1 MNYNDDSLKDN
12 INKDIE
18 DATAKYYYNSSTVM
32 KYLRKVLNEINHG
45 YMDSGLRTG
54 FIMKRYIEKYKLNP
68 ERGPKVVL
76 LCLLKD
82 IGLFYQDDYIPKDNH
97 ALAAASSFLF
107 LNYCSPLKND
117 AKPLFYYKA
126 KYIQDIDNDD
136 YKYGLLMT
144 LINQIVMY
152 DYQEYTLDEIEA
164 LLRKDKT
171 NYDPEQ
177 VRNVIKLLR
186 KEEDIL
192 EKLNNKT
199 SLYIYETQ
207 NYILQTKFT
216 DEELLGFINTTNFS
230 FEFHN
235 HETLAHTVTVAVI
248 ARALARK
255 SRLPASM
262 CEEIYLA
269 GLVHDIG
276 KIRVPKEV
284 LCFPGR
290 LEGDMLKEMQR
301 HVVYT
306 KEILEGSFSYKIVE
320 IASNHHEKL
329 DGSGYPRALRA
340 IDLSIGD
347 KIIAVADI
355 ASALYCKRS
364 YKASFPTEK
373 IIAILESDADAG
385 KLDKRIVEHLVD
397 NYDEIMNEAKQR
409 ETVVLKMYSNMKEK
423 YEALKKSNVLYH
435 FFDKKS
441 NKSDDIFSNSVNI
454 PKEISE
460 TTYGEL
466 DKNYVG
472 DEFEVIST
480 NLDTSD
486 DEEEIEETPSAA
498 SEYSEILVNDEES
511 EEAEVVDEAIA
522 QEEESEEIQAEE
534 ETVEETEEI
543 VEETTEDNLD
553 EEIESSDEEATDET
567 TEDVELTES
576 IEDSEQDE
584 EAEDEE
590 VDEADEESEEESL
603 ETEETTEIE
612 TEEETVEE
620 TVEEDLDSDDDE
632 VDEENTETEADSLD
646 EEEESEEETD
656 SATTLSYDQ
665 EKDLEDTSDEDEESE
680 DDEDDYDEEE
690 DEDDEE
696 SNPFKPIAR
705 SFDPRKM
712 IIPGAKT
719 YSDDDDDDDED
730 DDDED
735 DDEDEDEDE

>member
-1 MNYNDDSLKDN
+1 MNYNDDIKHN

-18 DATAKYYYNSSTVM
+18 NATSKYYYNSSTVM

-54 FIMKRYIEKYKLNP
+54 FIMKRYIERYKINP
-68 ERGPKVVL
+68 ERGPKLVL

-107 LNYCSPLKND
+107 LNYCSPLKDD

-126 KYIQDIDNDD
+126 KYIPDIDNED

-144 LINQIVMY
+144 LINQIIMY
-152 DYQEYTLDEIEA
+152 NYQEYTLEEMEE
-164 LLRKDKT
+164 LLRNEKNKF
-171 NYDPEQ
+171 DPEQ
-177 VRNVIKLLR
+177 VRNVIKLLK

-207 NYILQTKFT
+207 NYILQTKYT

-248 ARALARK
+248 ARALAKK
-255 SRLPASM
+255 SRLPDSM
-262 CEEIYLA
+262 CEEVYLA

-276 KIRVPKEV
+276 KIRVPKDI

-306 KEILEGSFSYKIVE
+306 KEILEGSFSYKIVD

-329 DGSGYPRALRA
+329 DGSGYPRGLRA

-364 YKASFPTEK
+364 YKTAFPAEK
-373 IIAILESDADAG
+373 IISILEGDAKNG

-397 NYDEIMNEAKQR
+397 NYDEIMGEAKER
-409 ETVVLKMYSNMKEK
+409 ETIVLKMYSNMKEK

-435 FFDKKS
+435 FFDK
-441 NKSDDIFSNSVNI
+441 NNNGNDNIFDDNIRI
-454 PKEISE
+454 PKENEANE

-466 DKNYVG
+466 DKNYNK
-472 DEFEVIST
+472 DDFEVIST
-480 NLDTSD
+480 NIE
-486 DEEEIEETPSAA
+486 DEETDEAIEEKRENAA
-498 SEYSEILVNDEES
+498 EIVKDILESQAEDIAESDEES
-511 EEAEVVDEAIA
+511 NDE
-522 QEEESEEIQAEE
+522 
-534 ETVEETEEI
+534 
-543 VEETTEDNLD
+543 
-553 EEIESSDEEATDET
+553 
-567 TEDVELTES
+567 
-576 IEDSEQDE
+576 IEDSEE
-584 EAEDEE
+584 EAL
-590 VDEADEESEEESL
+590 DEANDVIEESQEELENSNDDSEEESD
-603 ETEETTEIE
+603 E
-612 TEEETVEE
+612 
-620 TVEEDLDSDDDE
+620 DDDE
-632 VDEENTETEADSLD
+632 
-646 EEEESEEETD
+646 SEEDDEQIDIKPTKSGID
-656 SATTLSYDQ
+656 FSKLMFNSKVVDDDPDDD
-665 EKDLEDTSDEDEESE
+665 EIDEDE
-680 DDEDDYDEEE
+680 DL
-690 DEDDEE
+690 
-696 SNPFKPIAR
+696 
-705 SFDPRKM
+705 
-712 IIPGAKT
+712 
-719 YSDDDDDDDED
+719 DDDDDE
-730 DDDED
+730 E
-735 DDEDEDEDE
+735 E

>member
-1 MNYNDDSLKDN
+1 MNYNDDIKHN

-18 DATAKYYYNSSTVM
+18 NATSKYYYNSSTVM

-54 FIMKRYIEKYKLNP
+54 FIMKRYIERYKINP
-68 ERGPKVVL
+68 ERGPKLVL

-107 LNYCSPLKND
+107 LNYCSPLKDD

-126 KYIQDIDNDD
+126 KYIPDIDNED

-144 LINQIVMY
+144 LINQIIMY
-152 DYQEYTLDEIEA
+152 NYQEYTLEEMEE
-164 LLRKDKT
+164 LLRNEKNKF
-171 NYDPEQ
+171 DPEQ
-177 VRNVIKLLR
+177 VRNVIKLLK

-207 NYILQTKFT
+207 NYILQTKYT

-248 ARALARK
+248 ARALAKK
-255 SRLPASM
+255 SRLPDSM
-262 CEEIYLA
+262 CEEVYLA

-276 KIRVPKEV
+276 KIRVPKDI

-306 KEILEGSFSYKIVE
+306 KEILEGSFSYKIVD

-329 DGSGYPRALRA
+329 DGSGYPRGLRA

-364 YKASFPTEK
+364 YKTAFPAEK
-373 IIAILESDADAG
+373 IISILEGDAKNG

-397 NYDEIMNEAKQR
+397 NYDEIMGEAKER
-409 ETVVLKMYSNMKEK
+409 ETIVLKMYSNMKEK

-435 FFDKKS
+435 FFDK
-441 NKSDDIFSNSVNI
+441 NNNGNDNIFDDNIRI
-454 PKEISE
+454 PKENEANE

-466 DKNYVG
+466 DKNYNK
-472 DEFEVIST
+472 DDFEVIST
-480 NLDTSD
+480 NIE
-486 DEEEIEETPSAA
+486 DEETDEAIEEKRENAA
-498 SEYSEILVNDEES
+498 EIVKDILESQAEDIAESDEES
-511 EEAEVVDEAIA
+511 NDE
-522 QEEESEEIQAEE
+522 
-534 ETVEETEEI
+534 
-543 VEETTEDNLD
+543 
-553 EEIESSDEEATDET
+553 
-567 TEDVELTES
+567 
-576 IEDSEQDE
+576 IEDSEE
-584 EAEDEE
+584 EAL
-590 VDEADEESEEESL
+590 DEANDVIEESQEELENSNDDSEEES
-603 ETEETTEIE
+603 
-612 TEEETVEE
+612 
-620 TVEEDLDSDDDE
+620 
-632 VDEENTETEADSLD
+632 
-646 EEEESEEETD
+646 
-656 SATTLSYDQ
+656 
-665 EKDLEDTSDEDEESE
+665 
-680 DDEDDYDEEE
+680 
-690 DEDDEE
+690 
-696 SNPFKPIAR
+696 
-705 SFDPRKM
+705 
-712 IIPGAKT
+712 
-719 YSDDDDDDDED
+719 
-730 DDDED
+730 DED
-735 DDEDEDEDE
+735 DDESEEDDEQIDIKPTKSGIDFSKLMFNSKVVDDDPDDDEIDEDEDLDDDEDEEE

>member
-1 MNYNDDSLKDN
+1 MNYNDDIKHN

-18 DATAKYYYNSSTVM
+18 NATSKYYYNSSTVM

-54 FIMKRYIEKYKLNP
+54 FIMKRYIERYKINP
-68 ERGPKVVL
+68 ERGPKLVL

-107 LNYCSPLKND
+107 LNYCSPLKED

-126 KYIQDIDNDD
+126 KYIPDIDNED

-144 LINQIVMY
+144 LINQIIMY
-152 DYQEYTLDEIEA
+152 NYQEYTLEEMEE
-164 LLRKDKT
+164 LLRNEKNKF
-171 NYDPEQ
+171 DPEQ
-177 VRNVIKLLR
+177 VRNVIKLLK

-207 NYILQTKFT
+207 NYILQTKYT

-248 ARALARK
+248 ARALAKK
-255 SRLPASM
+255 SRLPDSM
-262 CEEIYLA
+262 CEEVYLA

-276 KIRVPKEV
+276 KIRVPKDI

-306 KEILEGSFSYKIVE
+306 KEILEGSFSYKIVD

-329 DGSGYPRALRA
+329 DGSGYPRGLRA

-364 YKASFPTEK
+364 YKTAFPPEK
-373 IIAILESDADAG
+373 IMGILESDAAAG

-397 NYDEIMNEAKQR
+397 NYDEIMGEAKER
-409 ETVVLKMYSNMKEK
+409 ETIVLKMYSNMKEK

-435 FFDKKS
+435 FFDK
-441 NKSDDIFSNSVNI
+441 NNNGNDNIFDDKIKI
-454 PKEISE
+454 PKEKEESE

-466 DKNYVG
+466 DKNYNK
-472 DEFEVIST
+472 DDFEVIST
-480 NLDTSD
+480 NIKED
-486 DEEEIEETPSAA
+486 DEDEDIEEKRETAAEIVKDILESQAGAQEESLEESDELKEDAEEAEAEETEESFEEQEEIQEEETEALEEAQEEIEEQ
-498 SEYSEILVNDEES
+498 SEDSEDENEEESDEDEDSDDDEES
-511 EEAEVVDEAIA
+511 EED
-522 QEEESEEIQAEE
+522 
-534 ETVEETEEI
+534 
-543 VEETTEDNLD
+543 
-553 EEIESSDEEATDET
+553 
-567 TEDVELTES
+567 
-576 IEDSEQDE
+576 
-584 EAEDEE
+584 
-590 VDEADEESEEESL
+590 
-603 ETEETTEIE
+603 
-612 TEEETVEE
+612 
-620 TVEEDLDSDDDE
+620 DDDE
-632 VDEENTETEADSLD
+632 EPIDIKPTKSGIDFSKLMFNNKVVDDD
-646 EEEESEEETD
+646 PD
-656 SATTLSYDQ
+656 
-665 EKDLEDTSDEDEESE
+665 
-680 DDEDDYDEEE
+680 DDEIDEEE
-690 DEDDEE
+690 DL
-696 SNPFKPIAR
+696 
-705 SFDPRKM
+705 
-712 IIPGAKT
+712 
-719 YSDDDDDDDED
+719 DDDDDDED
-730 DDDED
+730 
-735 DDEDEDEDE
+735 

>member
-1 MNYNDDSLKDN
+1 MNYKDYTQHN

-18 DATAKYYYNSSTVM
+18 NASSKYYYNSSTVM

-54 FIMKRYIEKYKLNP
+54 FIMKRYIEKYSINP
-68 ERGPKVVL
+68 KRGPKLVL

-107 LNYCSPLKND
+107 LNYCSPLRDD

-126 KYIQDIDNDD
+126 KYIPDIDNED
-136 YKYGLLMT
+136 YRYGLLMT

-152 DYQEYTLDEIEA
+152 DYQEYTLDEIEE
-164 LLRKDKT
+164 LLKKDK
-171 NYDPEQ
+171 NRYDPTQ

-207 NYILQTKFT
+207 NYILQTEYT

-248 ARALARK
+248 ARALAKK
-255 SRLPASM
+255 SRLPDSM
-262 CEEIYLA
+262 CEEVYLA

-329 DGSGYPRALRA
+329 DGTGYPRALRA

-364 YKASFPTEK
+364 YKASFPAEK
-373 IIAILESDADAG
+373 IISILETEADAG

-397 NYDEIMNEAKQR
+397 NYDEIMAEAKER
-409 ETVVLKMYSNMKEK
+409 ETIVLKMYAEMKSK

-435 FFDKKS
+435 FFEK
-441 NKSDDIFSNSVNI
+441 NKDNKDDIFDNNMKL
-454 PKEISE
+454 PKEVTK

-466 DKNYVG
+466 DKNYNRE
-472 DEFEVIST
+472 DFEVISSNIT
-480 NLDTSD
+480 EDLED
-486 DEEEIEETPSAA
+486 DSHEEEKPVIEEKEETEESTEIIEENNEKTIEDNNSEEIEETS
-498 SEYSEILVNDEES
+498 
-511 EEAEVVDEAIA
+511 
-522 QEEESEEIQAEE
+522 SEEISEENNLDDNSEPEE
-534 ETVEETEEI
+534 EIKEN
-543 VEETTEDNLD
+543 NL
-553 EEIESSDEEATDET
+553 E
-567 TEDVELTES
+567 
-576 IEDSEQDE
+576 
-584 EAEDEE
+584 
-590 VDEADEESEEESL
+590 
-603 ETEETTEIE
+603 
-612 TEEETVEE
+612 
-620 TVEEDLDSDDDE
+620 DDDS
-632 VDEENTETEADSLD
+632 NSET
-646 EEEESEEETD
+646 
-656 SATTLSYDQ
+656 
-665 EKDLEDTSDEDEESE
+665 E
-680 DDEDDYDEEE
+680 DDEDESEDEE
-690 DEDDEE
+690 DEDDEDA
-696 SNPFKPIAR
+696 NPFKP
-705 SFDPRKM
+705 SFNMRKM
-712 IIPGAKT
+712 IIPGAQT
-719 YSDDDDDDDED
+719 LDDSDDEDDEDDEDEDDDDDDED
-730 DDDED
+730 D
-735 DDEDEDEDE
+735 EDED

>member
-1 MNYNDDSLKDN
+1 MNYNDYTKHN

-18 DATAKYYYNSSTVM
+18 NASSKYYYNSSTVM

-54 FIMKRYIEKYKLNP
+54 FIMKRYIEKYKINP
-68 ERGPKVVL
+68 ERGPKLVL

-107 LNYCSPLKND
+107 LNYCSPLKDD

-126 KYIQDIDNDD
+126 KYIPDIDNDD

-152 DYQEYTLDEIEA
+152 DYQEYTLDEMED
-164 LLRKDKT
+164 LLKREKNK
-171 NYDPEQ
+171 YDPEQ

-207 NYILQTKFT
+207 NYILQTPFT

-248 ARALARK
+248 ARALAKK
-255 SRLPASM
+255 SRLPDSM
-262 CEEIYLA
+262 CEEVYLA

-284 LCFPGR
+284 LCYPGR

-301 HVVYT
+301 HVTYT

-355 ASALYCKRS
+355 ASALYCRRS
-364 YKASFPTEK
+364 YKASFPAEK
-373 IIAILESDADAG
+373 IISILESDAEAG
-385 KLDKRIVEHLVD
+385 KIDKRIVEHLVD
-397 NYDEIMNEAKQR
+397 NYDEIMGEAKER
-409 ETVVLKMYSNMKEK
+409 ETIVLKMYAAMKEK

-435 FFDKKS
+435 FFDKNS
-441 NKSDDIFSNSVNI
+441 NNVDAIFENNIKLPKDISKDS
-454 PKEISE
+454 

-480 NLDTSD
+480 NLSIDDEENNIEDLPEEQETEEKTGTVFEEETSVDENSNSD
-486 DEEEIEETPSAA
+486 DEQESIANNYNQENEDIESQDKDISDSINNSMDTDS
-498 SEYSEILVNDEES
+498 SDNDVDDNDSIDDS
-511 EEAEVVDEAIA
+511 EEDEA
-522 QEEESEEIQAEE
+522 
-534 ETVEETEEI
+534 
-543 VEETTEDNLD
+543 
-553 EEIESSDEEATDET
+553 
-567 TEDVELTES
+567 
-576 IEDSEQDE
+576 
-584 EAEDEE
+584 
-590 VDEADEESEEESL
+590 
-603 ETEETTEIE
+603 
-612 TEEETVEE
+612 
-620 TVEEDLDSDDDE
+620 SDD
-632 VDEENTETEADSLD
+632 
-646 EEEESEEETD
+646 
-656 SATTLSYDQ
+656 
-665 EKDLEDTSDEDEESE
+665 E
-680 DDEDDYDEEE
+680 DDED
-690 DEDDEE
+690 DDEE
-696 SNPFKPIAR
+696 SNPFKSPF
-705 SFDPRKM
+705 SKFDPRKM

-719 YSDDDDDDDED
+719 YSDDED

-735 DDEDEDEDE
+735 DEDDEDEDVDDDEE

>member
-1 MNYNDDSLKDN
+1 MNYRDYTQHI

-18 DATAKYYYNSSTVM
+18 NASSKYYYNSSTVM

-54 FIMKRYIEKYKLNP
+54 FIMKRYIEKYKINP
-68 ERGPKVVL
+68 ERGPKLVL

-107 LNYCSPLKND
+107 LNYCSPLRED

-126 KYIQDIDNDD
+126 KYIPDIDNED
-136 YKYGLLMT
+136 YRYGLLMT

-152 DYQEYTLDEIEA
+152 DYQEYTLDEIEE
-164 LLRKDKT
+164 LLRKDK
-171 NYDPEQ
+171 NKYDPEQ
-177 VRNVIKLLR
+177 VKNVIKLLR

-207 NYILQTKFT
+207 NYILQTKYT

-248 ARALARK
+248 ARALAKK
-255 SRLPASM
+255 SRLPDSM
-262 CEEIYLA
+262 SEEIYLA

-284 LCFPGR
+284 LCYPGR

-301 HVVYT
+301 HVSYT
-306 KEILEGSFSYKIVE
+306 REILEGSFSYKIVE

-329 DGSGYPRALRA
+329 DGTGYPRALRA

-364 YKASFPTEK
+364 YKASFPAEK
-373 IIAILESDADAG
+373 IISILETEAENG

-397 NYDEIMNEAKQR
+397 NYDEIMAEAKER
-409 ETVVLKMYSNMKEK
+409 ENIVLKMYAEMKEK

-435 FFDKKS
+435 FFEKNNNTK
-441 NKSDDIFSNSVNI
+441 DDIFDNDLKL
-454 PKEISE
+454 PKEVSK

-466 DKNYVG
+466 DKNY
-472 DEFEVIST
+472 DRDDFEVISSNIVEDIEDEEKESPVEQKIEEPVVEETSDELEASSDEEIVETQEQLNDIEINEELNNEASIEEEQDITTEEKT
-480 NLDTSD
+480 NASNDEISEENQEVDTKEDDVEEQETDEDDIYDESEED
-486 DEEEIEETPSAA
+486 DEEE
-498 SEYSEILVNDEES
+498 D
-511 EEAEVVDEAIA
+511 
-522 QEEESEEIQAEE
+522 
-534 ETVEETEEI
+534 
-543 VEETTEDNLD
+543 
-553 EEIESSDEEATDET
+553 
-567 TEDVELTES
+567 
-576 IEDSEQDE
+576 
-584 EAEDEE
+584 
-590 VDEADEESEEESL
+590 
-603 ETEETTEIE
+603 
-612 TEEETVEE
+612 
-620 TVEEDLDSDDDE
+620 
-632 VDEENTETEADSLD
+632 
-646 EEEESEEETD
+646 
-656 SATTLSYDQ
+656 
-665 EKDLEDTSDEDEESE
+665 
-680 DDEDDYDEEE
+680 
-690 DEDDEE
+690 
-696 SNPFKPIAR
+696 NPFKPA
-705 SFDPRKM
+705 FNMRKM
-712 IIPGAKT
+712 IIPGAQT
-719 YSDDDDDDDED
+719 FDDSDDDDDDED
-730 DDDED
+730 DDD
-735 DDEDEDEDE
+735 DDEDED

>member
-1 MNYNDDSLKDN
+1 VNYNDDIKHN

-18 DATAKYYYNSSTVM
+18 NATSKYYYNSSTVM

-54 FIMKRYIEKYKLNP
+54 FIMKRYIERYKINP
-68 ERGPKVVL
+68 ERGPKLVL

-107 LNYCSPLKND
+107 LNYCSPLKED

-126 KYIQDIDNDD
+126 KYIPDIDNED

-144 LINQIVMY
+144 LINQIIMY
-152 DYQEYTLDEIEA
+152 NYQEYTLEEMEE
-164 LLRKDKT
+164 LLRNEKNKF
-171 NYDPEQ
+171 DPEQ
-177 VRNVIKLLR
+177 VRNVIKLLK

-207 NYILQTKFT
+207 NYILQTKYT

-248 ARALARK
+248 ARALAKK
-255 SRLPASM
+255 SRLPDSM
-262 CEEIYLA
+262 CEEVYLA

-276 KIRVPKEV
+276 KIRVPKDI

-306 KEILEGSFSYKIVE
+306 KEILEGSFSYKIVD

-329 DGSGYPRALRA
+329 DGSGYPRGLRA

-364 YKASFPTEK
+364 YKTAFPPEK
-373 IIAILESDADAG
+373 IMGILESDAAAG

-397 NYDEIMNEAKQR
+397 NYDEIMGEAKER
-409 ETVVLKMYSNMKEK
+409 ETIVLKMYSNMKEK

-435 FFDKKS
+435 FFDK
-441 NKSDDIFSNSVNI
+441 NNNGNDNIFDDKIKI
-454 PKEISE
+454 PKEKEESE

-466 DKNYVG
+466 DKNYNK
-472 DEFEVIST
+472 DDFEVIST
-480 NLDTSD
+480 NIKED
-486 DEEEIEETPSAA
+486 DEDEDIEEKRETAAEIVKDILESQAGAQEESLEESDELKEDAEEAEAEETEESFEEQEEIQEEETEALEEAQEEIEEQ
-498 SEYSEILVNDEES
+498 SEDSEDENEEESDEDEDSDDDEES
-511 EEAEVVDEAIA
+511 EED
-522 QEEESEEIQAEE
+522 
-534 ETVEETEEI
+534 
-543 VEETTEDNLD
+543 
-553 EEIESSDEEATDET
+553 
-567 TEDVELTES
+567 
-576 IEDSEQDE
+576 
-584 EAEDEE
+584 
-590 VDEADEESEEESL
+590 
-603 ETEETTEIE
+603 
-612 TEEETVEE
+612 
-620 TVEEDLDSDDDE
+620 DDDE
-632 VDEENTETEADSLD
+632 EPIDIKPTKSGIDFSKLMFNNKVVDDD
-646 EEEESEEETD
+646 PD
-656 SATTLSYDQ
+656 
-665 EKDLEDTSDEDEESE
+665 
-680 DDEDDYDEEE
+680 DDEIDEEE
-690 DEDDEE
+690 DL
-696 SNPFKPIAR
+696 
-705 SFDPRKM
+705 
-712 IIPGAKT
+712 
-719 YSDDDDDDDED
+719 DDDDDDED
-730 DDDED
+730 
-735 DDEDEDEDE
+735 

>member
-1 MNYNDDSLKDN
+1 MNYNDYTKHN

-18 DATAKYYYNSSTVM
+18 NASSKYYYNSSTVM

-54 FIMKRYIEKYKLNP
+54 FIMKRYIEKYKINP
-68 ERGPKVVL
+68 ERGPKLVL

-107 LNYCSPLKND
+107 LNYCSPLKDD

-126 KYIQDIDNDD
+126 KYIPDIDNDD

-152 DYQEYTLDEIEA
+152 DYQEYTLDEMED
-164 LLRKDKT
+164 LLKREKNK
-171 NYDPEQ
+171 YDPEQ

-207 NYILQTKFT
+207 NYILQTPFT

-248 ARALARK
+248 ARALAKK
-255 SRLPASM
+255 SRLPDSM
-262 CEEIYLA
+262 CEEVYLA

-284 LCFPGR
+284 LCYPGR

-301 HVVYT
+301 HVTYT

-355 ASALYCKRS
+355 ASALYCRRS
-364 YKASFPTEK
+364 YKASFPAEK
-373 IIAILESDADAG
+373 IISILESDAEAG
-385 KLDKRIVEHLVD
+385 KIDKRIVEHLVD
-397 NYDEIMNEAKQR
+397 NYDEIMGEAKER
-409 ETVVLKMYSNMKEK
+409 ETIVLKMYAAMKEK

-435 FFDKKS
+435 FFDKNNNNVDAIFENNIKLP
-441 NKSDDIFSNSVNI
+441 KDISKDS
-454 PKEISE
+454 

-480 NLDTSD
+480 NLSIE
-486 DEEEIEETPSAA
+486 DEE
-498 SEYSEILVNDEES
+498 NDTDNSSLDNMEPEKS
-511 EEAEVVDEAIA
+511 ITLDNS
-522 QEEESEEIQAEE
+522 SEEIYL
-534 ETVEETEEI
+534 
-543 VEETTEDNLD
+543 EDDN
-553 EEIESSDEEATDET
+553 EN
-567 TEDVELTES
+567 VES
-576 IEDSEQDE
+576 IEDSNQ
-584 EAEDEE
+584 EDL
-590 VDEADEESEEESL
+590 DASD
-603 ETEETTEIE
+603 TEEIE
-612 TEEETVEE
+612 TEENINST
-620 TVEEDLDSDDDE
+620 EDNSSESESSDTDSYNNDYSEDVKEDD
-632 VDEENTETEADSLD
+632 DSLD
-646 EEEESEEETD
+646 
-656 SATTLSYDQ
+656 
-665 EKDLEDTSDEDEESE
+665 DEE
-680 DDEDDYDEEE
+680 D
-690 DEDDEE
+690 DDEE
-696 SNPFKPIAR
+696 SNPFKSPF
-705 SFDPRKM
+705 SKFDPRKM

-719 YSDDDDDDDED
+719 YSDDEDDDDDE
-730 DDDED
+730 
-735 DDEDEDEDE
+735 

>member
-1 MNYNDDSLKDN
+1 MNYNDDIKHN

-18 DATAKYYYNSSTVM
+18 NATSKYYYNSSTVM

-54 FIMKRYIEKYKLNP
+54 FIMKRYIERYKINP
-68 ERGPKVVL
+68 ERGPKLVL

-107 LNYCSPLKND
+107 LNYCSPLKED

-126 KYIQDIDNDD
+126 KYIPEIDNED

-144 LINQIVMY
+144 LINQIIMY
-152 DYQEYTLDEIEA
+152 NYQEYTLEEMEE
-164 LLRKDKT
+164 LLKNEK
-171 NYDPEQ
+171 NKFDPEQ
-177 VRNVIKLLR
+177 VRNVIKLLK

-207 NYILQTKFT
+207 NYILQTKYS

-248 ARALARK
+248 ARALAKK
-255 SRLPASM
+255 SRLPDSM
-262 CEEIYLA
+262 CEEVYLA

-276 KIRVPKEV
+276 KIRVPKEI

-306 KEILEGSFSYKIVE
+306 KEILEGSFSYKIVD

-329 DGSGYPRALRA
+329 DGSGYPRGLRA

-364 YKASFPTEK
+364 YKTAFPAEK
-373 IIAILESDADAG
+373 IISILEGDAKNG

-397 NYDEIMNEAKQR
+397 NYDEIMGEAKER
-409 ETVVLKMYSNMKEK
+409 ETIVLKMYANMKEK

-435 FFDKKS
+435 FFDK
-441 NKSDDIFSNSVNI
+441 NKDNKDDIFADNVKL
-454 PKEISE
+454 PKDISEDE

-466 DKNYVG
+466 DKNYNK
-472 DEFEVIST
+472 DDFEVIST
-480 NLDTSD
+480 NIEED
-486 DEEEIEETPSAA
+486 DEATEDVVEETDNVKDSLDEAENNTEEVVEEIDEAQ
-498 SEYSEILVNDEES
+498 EES
-511 EEAEVVDEAIA
+511 EELT
-522 QEEESEEIQAEE
+522 EESNQDNE
-534 ETVEETEEI
+534 
-543 VEETTEDNLD
+543 EDND
-553 EEIESSDEEATDET
+553 
-567 TEDVELTES
+567 
-576 IEDSEQDE
+576 
-584 EAEDEE
+584 
-590 VDEADEESEEESL
+590 SL
-603 ETEETTEIE
+603 EN
-612 TEEETVEE
+612 
-620 TVEEDLDSDDDE
+620 DDQ
-632 VDEENTETEADSLD
+632 S
-646 EEEESEEETD
+646 
-656 SATTLSYDQ
+656 
-665 EKDLEDTSDEDEESE
+665 EDEES
-680 DDEDDYDEEE
+680 DEDDSD

-696 SNPFKPIAR
+696 DESEEDDEPIEIKPTKSGIDF
-705 SFDPRKM
+705 SKLMFNKSM
-712 IIPGAKT
+712 V
-719 YSDDDDDDDED
+719 DDDSDENEDDE
-730 DDDED
+730 EESD
-735 DDEDEDEDE
+735 DDEDEDEED

>member
-1 MNYNDDSLKDN
+1 MNYNDDIKHN

-18 DATAKYYYNSSTVM
+18 NATSKYYYNSSTVM

-54 FIMKRYIEKYKLNP
+54 FIMKRYIERYKINP
-68 ERGPKVVL
+68 ERGPKLVL

-107 LNYCSPLKND
+107 LNYCSPLKDD

-126 KYIQDIDNDD
+126 KYIPDIDNED

-144 LINQIVMY
+144 LINQIIMY
-152 DYQEYTLDEIEA
+152 NYQEYTLEEMEE
-164 LLRKDKT
+164 LLRNEKNKF
-171 NYDPEQ
+171 DPEQ
-177 VRNVIKLLR
+177 VRNVIKLLK

-207 NYILQTKFT
+207 NYILQTKYT

-248 ARALARK
+248 ARALAKK
-255 SRLPASM
+255 SRLPDSM
-262 CEEIYLA
+262 CEEVYLA

-276 KIRVPKEV
+276 KIRVPKDI

-306 KEILEGSFSYKIVE
+306 KEILEGSFSYKIVD

-329 DGSGYPRALRA
+329 DGSGYPRGLRA

-364 YKASFPTEK
+364 YKTAFPAEK
-373 IIAILESDADAG
+373 IISILEGDAKNG

-397 NYDEIMNEAKQR
+397 NYDEIMGEAKER
-409 ETVVLKMYSNMKEK
+409 ETIVLKMYSNMKEK

-435 FFDKKS
+435 FFDK
-441 NKSDDIFSNSVNI
+441 NNNGNDNIFDDNIRI
-454 PKEISE
+454 PKENEANE

-466 DKNYVG
+466 DKNYNK
-472 DEFEVIST
+472 DDFEVIST
-480 NLDTSD
+480 NIE
-486 DEEEIEETPSAA
+486 DEETDEAIEEKRENAA
-498 SEYSEILVNDEES
+498 EIVKDILESQVEDIAESDEES
-511 EEAEVVDEAIA
+511 NDEIEDSKEA
-522 QEEESEEIQAEE
+522 
-534 ETVEETEEI
+534 
-543 VEETTEDNLD
+543 LD
-553 EEIESSDEEATDET
+553 EENDVIEESQEELENSND
-567 TEDVELTES
+567 D
-576 IEDSEQDE
+576 
-584 EAEDEE
+584 
-590 VDEADEESEEESL
+590 SEEES
-603 ETEETTEIE
+603 
-612 TEEETVEE
+612 
-620 TVEEDLDSDDDE
+620 DE
-632 VDEENTETEADSLD
+632 
-646 EEEESEEETD
+646 
-656 SATTLSYDQ
+656 
-665 EKDLEDTSDEDEESE
+665 
-680 DDEDDYDEEE
+680 
-690 DEDDEE
+690 
-696 SNPFKPIAR
+696 
-705 SFDPRKM
+705 
-712 IIPGAKT
+712 
-719 YSDDDDDDDED
+719 DDDDDDESEEDDEQIDIKPTKSGIDFSKLMFNSKVVDDDPDDDEIDEDEDLDD
-730 DDDED
+730 DDDE
-735 DDEDEDEDE
+735 EE

>member
-1 MNYNDDSLKDN
+1 MNYNDDIKHN

-18 DATAKYYYNSSTVM
+18 NATSKYYYNSSTVM

-54 FIMKRYIEKYKLNP
+54 FIMKRYIERYKINP
-68 ERGPKVVL
+68 ERGPKLVL

-107 LNYCSPLKND
+107 LNYCSPLKED

-126 KYIQDIDNDD
+126 KYIPEIDNED

-144 LINQIVMY
+144 LINQVIMY
-152 DYQEYTLDEIEA
+152 NYQEYTLEEMEE
-164 LLRKDKT
+164 LLKNEK
-171 NYDPEQ
+171 NKFDPEQ
-177 VRNVIKLLR
+177 VRNVIKLLK

-207 NYILQTKFT
+207 NYILQTKYS

-248 ARALARK
+248 ARALAKK
-255 SRLPASM
+255 SRLPDSM
-262 CEEIYLA
+262 CEEVYLA

-276 KIRVPKEV
+276 KIRVPKEI

-306 KEILEGSFSYKIVE
+306 KEILEGSFSYKIVD

-329 DGSGYPRALRA
+329 DGSGYPRGLRA

-364 YKASFPTEK
+364 YKTAFPAEK
-373 IIAILESDADAG
+373 IISILEGDAKNG

-397 NYDEIMNEAKQR
+397 NYDEIMGEAKDR
-409 ETVVLKMYSNMKEK
+409 ETIVLKMYANMKEK

-435 FFDKKS
+435 FFDK
-441 NKSDDIFSNSVNI
+441 NKDNKDDIFADNVKL
-454 PKEISE
+454 PKDISEDE

-466 DKNYVG
+466 DKNYNK
-472 DEFEVIST
+472 DDFEVIST
-480 NLDTSD
+480 NIEED
-486 DEEEIEETPSAA
+486 DEVTEDVVEETDNVKDSLDEAENNTEEVVEEIDEAQ
-498 SEYSEILVNDEES
+498 EES
-511 EEAEVVDEAIA
+511 EELT
-522 QEEESEEIQAEE
+522 EESNQDNE
-534 ETVEETEEI
+534 
-543 VEETTEDNLD
+543 EDND
-553 EEIESSDEEATDET
+553 
-567 TEDVELTES
+567 
-576 IEDSEQDE
+576 
-584 EAEDEE
+584 
-590 VDEADEESEEESL
+590 SL
-603 ETEETTEIE
+603 EN
-612 TEEETVEE
+612 
-620 TVEEDLDSDDDE
+620 EDQS
-632 VDEENTETEADSLD
+632 
-646 EEEESEEETD
+646 
-656 SATTLSYDQ
+656 
-665 EKDLEDTSDEDEESE
+665 EDEESDEDDSDDVDDEE
-680 DDEDDYDEEE
+680 DDEPIEIKPTKSGIDFSKLMFNKSMVDDDSDENEE
-690 DEDDEE
+690 DE
-696 SNPFKPIAR
+696 
-705 SFDPRKM
+705 
-712 IIPGAKT
+712 
-719 YSDDDDDDDED
+719 ED
-730 DDDED
+730 SD
-735 DDEDEDEDE
+735 DDEDEDEED

>member
-1 MNYNDDSLKDN
+1 MNYNDDIKHN

-18 DATAKYYYNSSTVM
+18 NATSKYYYNSSTVM

-54 FIMKRYIEKYKLNP
+54 FIMKRYIERYKINP
-68 ERGPKVVL
+68 ERGPKLVL

-107 LNYCSPLKND
+107 LNYCSPLKED

-126 KYIQDIDNDD
+126 KYIPDIDNED

-144 LINQIVMY
+144 LINQIIMY
-152 DYQEYTLDEIEA
+152 NYQEYTLEEMEE
-164 LLRKDKT
+164 LLRNEKNKF
-171 NYDPEQ
+171 DPEQ
-177 VRNVIKLLR
+177 VRNVIKLLK

-207 NYILQTKFT
+207 NYILQTKYT

-248 ARALARK
+248 ARALAKK
-255 SRLPASM
+255 SRLPDSM
-262 CEEIYLA
+262 CEEVYLA

-276 KIRVPKEV
+276 KIRVPKDI

-306 KEILEGSFSYKIVE
+306 KEILEGSFSYKIVD

-329 DGSGYPRALRA
+329 DGSGYPRGLRA

-364 YKASFPTEK
+364 YKTAFPPEK
-373 IIAILESDADAG
+373 IMGILESDAAAG

-397 NYDEIMNEAKQR
+397 NYDEIMGEAKER
-409 ETVVLKMYSNMKEK
+409 ETIVLKMYSNMKEK

-435 FFDKKS
+435 FFDK
-441 NKSDDIFSNSVNI
+441 NNNGNDNIFDDKIKI
-454 PKEISE
+454 PKEKEESE

-466 DKNYVG
+466 DKNYNK
-472 DEFEVIST
+472 DDFEVIST
-480 NLDTSD
+480 NIKED
-486 DEEEIEETPSAA
+486 DEDEDIEEKRETAAEIVKDILESQAGAQEESLEEADELKEEAEEAEAEETEESFEEQEEIQEEETEALEEAQEEIEEQ
-498 SEYSEILVNDEES
+498 SEDSEDENEEESDEDEDSDDDEES
-511 EEAEVVDEAIA
+511 EED
-522 QEEESEEIQAEE
+522 
-534 ETVEETEEI
+534 
-543 VEETTEDNLD
+543 
-553 EEIESSDEEATDET
+553 
-567 TEDVELTES
+567 
-576 IEDSEQDE
+576 
-584 EAEDEE
+584 
-590 VDEADEESEEESL
+590 
-603 ETEETTEIE
+603 
-612 TEEETVEE
+612 
-620 TVEEDLDSDDDE
+620 DDDE
-632 VDEENTETEADSLD
+632 EPIDIKPTKSGIDFSKLMFNNKVVDDDPDDDEIDEED
-646 EEEESEEETD
+646 
-656 SATTLSYDQ
+656 
-665 EKDLEDTSDEDEESE
+665 DL
-680 DDEDDYDEEE
+680 
-690 DEDDEE
+690 
-696 SNPFKPIAR
+696 
-705 SFDPRKM
+705 
-712 IIPGAKT
+712 
-719 YSDDDDDDDED
+719 DDDDDDED
-730 DDDED
+730 
-735 DDEDEDEDE
+735 

>member
-1 MNYNDDSLKDN
+1 MNYNDDIKHN

-18 DATAKYYYNSSTVM
+18 NATSKYYYNSSTVM

-54 FIMKRYIEKYKLNP
+54 FIMKRYIERYKINP
-68 ERGPKVVL
+68 ERGPKLVL

-107 LNYCSPLKND
+107 LNYCSPLKDD

-126 KYIQDIDNDD
+126 KYIPDIDNED

-144 LINQIVMY
+144 LINQIIMY
-152 DYQEYTLDEIEA
+152 NYQEYTLEEMEE
-164 LLRKDKT
+164 LLRNEKNKF
-171 NYDPEQ
+171 DPEQ
-177 VRNVIKLLR
+177 VRNVIKLLK

-207 NYILQTKFT
+207 NYILQTKYT

-248 ARALARK
+248 ARALAKK
-255 SRLPASM
+255 SRLPDSM
-262 CEEIYLA
+262 CEEVYLA

-276 KIRVPKEV
+276 KIRVPKDI

-290 LEGDMLKEMQR
+290 LDGDMLKEMQR

-306 KEILEGSFSYKIVE
+306 KEILEGSFSYKIVD

-329 DGSGYPRALRA
+329 DGSGYPRGLRA

-364 YKASFPTEK
+364 YKTAFPAEK
-373 IIAILESDADAG
+373 IISILEGDAKNG

-397 NYDEIMNEAKQR
+397 NYDEIMGEAKER
-409 ETVVLKMYSNMKEK
+409 ETIVLKMYSNMKEK

-435 FFDKKS
+435 FFDK
-441 NKSDDIFSNSVNI
+441 NNNGNDNIFDDNIRI
-454 PKEISE
+454 PKENEANE

-466 DKNYVG
+466 DKNYNK
-472 DEFEVIST
+472 DDFEVIST
-480 NLDTSD
+480 NIE
-486 DEEEIEETPSAA
+486 DEETDEAIEEKRENAA
-498 SEYSEILVNDEES
+498 EIVKDILESQVEDIAESDEES
-511 EEAEVVDEAIA
+511 NDE
-522 QEEESEEIQAEE
+522 
-534 ETVEETEEI
+534 
-543 VEETTEDNLD
+543 
-553 EEIESSDEEATDET
+553 
-567 TEDVELTES
+567 
-576 IEDSEQDE
+576 IEDSE
-584 EAEDEE
+584 EAL
-590 VDEADEESEEESL
+590 DEANDVIEESQEELENSNDDSEEES
-603 ETEETTEIE
+603 
-612 TEEETVEE
+612 
-620 TVEEDLDSDDDE
+620 DE
-632 VDEENTETEADSLD
+632 
-646 EEEESEEETD
+646 
-656 SATTLSYDQ
+656 
-665 EKDLEDTSDEDEESE
+665 
-680 DDEDDYDEEE
+680 
-690 DEDDEE
+690 
-696 SNPFKPIAR
+696 
-705 SFDPRKM
+705 
-712 IIPGAKT
+712 
-719 YSDDDDDDDED
+719 DDDDDDESEEDDEQIDIKPTKSGIDFSKLMFNSKVVDDDPDDDEIDEDEDLDD
-730 DDDED
+730 DDDE
-735 DDEDEDEDE
+735 EK

>member
-1 MNYNDDSLKDN
+1 MNYNDYVKQN

-18 DATAKYYYNSSTVM
+18 NASSKYYYNSSTVM

-45 YMDSGLRTG
+45 YLDSGIRTG
-54 FIMKRYIEKYKLNP
+54 FIMKRYIERYKINP
-68 ERGPKVVL
+68 DRGPKLVL

-107 LNYCSPLKND
+107 LNYCSPLKD
-117 AKPLFYYKA
+117 EAKPLFYYKA
-126 KYIQDIDNDD
+126 KYIADVDNED

-144 LINQIVMY
+144 LLNQVIMY
-152 DYQEYTLDEIEA
+152 NYQEYTLDEMEE
-164 LLRKDKT
+164 LLKKEKNR
-171 NYDPEQ
+171 YDPEQ
-177 VRNVIKLLR
+177 VKNVIKLLR

-207 NYILQTKFT
+207 NYILQTKYT

-248 ARALARK
+248 ARALAKK
-255 SRLPASM
+255 SRLPDSM

-329 DGSGYPRALRA
+329 DGTGYPRALRA

-373 IIAILESDADAG
+373 IISILEGDAKAG

-397 NYDEIMNEAKQR
+397 NYDEIMAEAKER
-409 ETVVLKMYSNMKEK
+409 EAVVLKMYSNMKEK
-423 YEALKKSNVLYH
+423 YEALKNSNVLYH
-435 FFDKKS
+435 FFDK
-441 NKSDDIFSNSVNI
+441 NNNGVDAIFDNGVEI
-454 PKEISE
+454 PKESKE
-460 TTYGEL
+460 TKTTYGEL
-466 DKNYVG
+466 DKNY
-472 DEFEVIST
+472 DKDDFEVIST
-480 NLDTSD
+480 NIKD
-486 DEEEIEETPSAA
+486 DLEEEPEEIKQEETQQ
-498 SEYSEILVNDEES
+498 
-511 EEAEVVDEAIA
+511 EVIE
-522 QEEESEEIQAEE
+522 
-534 ETVEETEEI
+534 EEI
-543 VEETTEDNLD
+543 VEESEEVENDFVDEDSNDLEESNEPEDENIQDEEVIEEDNIQEELENESEKSGD
-553 EEIESSDEEATDET
+553 EAEESDEE
-567 TEDVELTES
+567 
-576 IEDSEQDE
+576 
-584 EAEDEE
+584 
-590 VDEADEESEEESL
+590 
-603 ETEETTEIE
+603 EI
-612 TEEETVEE
+612 
-620 TVEEDLDSDDDE
+620 DDE
-632 VDEENTETEADSLD
+632 PIVSKPKQSIDMSK
-646 EEEESEEETD
+646 
-656 SATTLSYDQ
+656 LSFSNKMI
-665 EKDLEDTSDEDEESE
+665 EKAGIQIDDNESDEDEE
-680 DDEDDYDEEE
+680 DDLD
-690 DEDDEE
+690 
-696 SNPFKPIAR
+696 
-705 SFDPRKM
+705 
-712 IIPGAKT
+712 
-719 YSDDDDDDDED
+719 DDDDDDDE
-730 DDDED
+730 
-735 DDEDEDEDE
+735 EDED

>member
-1 MNYNDDSLKDN
+1 MNYNDDIKHN

-18 DATAKYYYNSSTVM
+18 NATSKYYYNSSTVM

-54 FIMKRYIEKYKLNP
+54 FIMKRYIERYKINP
-68 ERGPKVVL
+68 ERGPKLVL

-107 LNYCSPLKND
+107 LNYCSPLKED

-126 KYIQDIDNDD
+126 KYIPEIDNED

-144 LINQIVMY
+144 LINQIIMY
-152 DYQEYTLDEIEA
+152 NYQEYTLEEMEE
-164 LLRKDKT
+164 LLKNEK
-171 NYDPEQ
+171 NKFDPEQ
-177 VRNVIKLLR
+177 VRNVIKLLK

-207 NYILQTKFT
+207 NYILQTKYS

-248 ARALARK
+248 ARALAKK
-255 SRLPASM
+255 SRLPDSM
-262 CEEIYLA
+262 CEEVYLA

-276 KIRVPKEV
+276 KIRVPKEI

-290 LEGDMLKEMQR
+290 LEGEMLKEMQR

-306 KEILEGSFSYKIVE
+306 KEILEGSFSYKIVD

-329 DGSGYPRALRA
+329 DGSGYPRGLRA

-364 YKASFPTEK
+364 YKTAFPAEK
-373 IIAILESDADAG
+373 IMSILEGDAKNG

-397 NYDEIMNEAKQR
+397 NYDEIMGEAKER
-409 ETVVLKMYSNMKEK
+409 ETIVLKMYANMKEK

-435 FFDKKS
+435 FFDK
-441 NKSDDIFSNSVNI
+441 NKDTKDDIFAENVKL
-454 PKEISE
+454 PKDINENE

-466 DKNYVG
+466 DKNY
-472 DEFEVIST
+472 DKDDFEVIST
-480 NLDTSD
+480 NIESD
-486 DEEEIEETPSAA
+486 DTEDVVEEEIDKEE
-498 SEYSEILVNDEES
+498 
-511 EEAEVVDEAIA
+511 
-522 QEEESEEIQAEE
+522 
-534 ETVEETEEI
+534 
-543 VEETTEDNLD
+543 
-553 EEIESSDEEATDET
+553 
-567 TEDVELTES
+567 
-576 IEDSEQDE
+576 
-584 EAEDEE
+584 
-590 VDEADEESEEESL
+590 
-603 ETEETTEIE
+603 
-612 TEEETVEE
+612 
-620 TVEEDLDSDDDE
+620 
-632 VDEENTETEADSLD
+632 DSLD
-646 EEEESEEETD
+646 EAEDNAKDTISTAMEVIEEIKELASEESEA
-656 SATTLSYDQ
+656 S
-665 EKDLEDTSDEDEESE
+665 EDTEDNESVEESE
-680 DDEDDYDEEE
+680 DEKDSEEDSESNEDSEDDDESEDEEDSIDIKPTKSGIDFSKLMFNKSMVDEDRDDNEE
-690 DEDDEE
+690 DEDE
-696 SNPFKPIAR
+696 S
-705 SFDPRKM
+705 
-712 IIPGAKT
+712 
-719 YSDDDDDDDED
+719 DDDED
-730 DDDED
+730 DDDE
-735 DDEDEDEDE
+735 E

>member
-1 MNYNDDSLKDN
+1 MNYNDDIKHN

-18 DATAKYYYNSSTVM
+18 NATSKYYYNSSTVM

-54 FIMKRYIEKYKLNP
+54 FIMKRYIERYKINP
-68 ERGPKVVL
+68 ERGPKLVL

-107 LNYCSPLKND
+107 LNYCSPLKED

-126 KYIQDIDNDD
+126 KYIPEIDNED

-144 LINQIVMY
+144 LINQIIMY
-152 DYQEYTLDEIEA
+152 NYQEYTLEEMEE
-164 LLRKDKT
+164 LLKNEK
-171 NYDPEQ
+171 NKFDPEQ
-177 VRNVIKLLR
+177 VRNVIKLLK

-207 NYILQTKFT
+207 NYILQTKYS

-248 ARALARK
+248 ARALAKK
-255 SRLPASM
+255 SRLPDSM
-262 CEEIYLA
+262 CEEVYLA

-276 KIRVPKEV
+276 KIRVPKEI

-290 LEGDMLKEMQR
+290 LEGEMLKEMQR

-306 KEILEGSFSYKIVE
+306 KEILEGSFSYKIVD

-329 DGSGYPRALRA
+329 DGSGYPRGLRA

-364 YKASFPTEK
+364 YKTAFPAEK
-373 IIAILESDADAG
+373 IMSILEGDAKNG

-397 NYDEIMNEAKQR
+397 NYDEIMGEAKER
-409 ETVVLKMYSNMKEK
+409 ETIVLKMYANMKEK

-435 FFDKKS
+435 FFDK
-441 NKSDDIFSNSVNI
+441 NKDTKDDIFAENVKL
-454 PKEISE
+454 PKDINENE

-466 DKNYVG
+466 DKNY
-472 DEFEVIST
+472 DKDDFEVIST
-480 NLDTSD
+480 NIESD
-486 DEEEIEETPSAA
+486 DTEDVVEEEIDKEK
-498 SEYSEILVNDEES
+498 
-511 EEAEVVDEAIA
+511 
-522 QEEESEEIQAEE
+522 
-534 ETVEETEEI
+534 
-543 VEETTEDNLD
+543 
-553 EEIESSDEEATDET
+553 
-567 TEDVELTES
+567 
-576 IEDSEQDE
+576 
-584 EAEDEE
+584 
-590 VDEADEESEEESL
+590 
-603 ETEETTEIE
+603 
-612 TEEETVEE
+612 
-620 TVEEDLDSDDDE
+620 
-632 VDEENTETEADSLD
+632 DSLD
-646 EEEESEEETD
+646 EAEDNAKDTISTAMEVIEEIKELAEKEAEANEDIEDDETEEDSEENKNED
-656 SATTLSYDQ
+656 EEASLDNED
-665 EKDLEDTSDEDEESE
+665 EKESDEDEDSE
-680 DDEDDYDEEE
+680 DEDNESDEDPEEDNESEE
-690 DEDDEE
+690 DEEDSIDI
-696 SNPFKPIAR
+696 KPTKSGIDF
-705 SFDPRKM
+705 SKLMFNKSM
-712 IIPGAKT
+712 V
-719 YSDDDDDDDED
+719 DED
-730 DDDED
+730 QDESDEDEDESDED
-735 DDEDEDEDE
+735 DDEDDEE